1 MLRVFGRVAS
11 LAIILALAT
20 GLVGCSQYGKL
31 KAKQAFKDAN
41 VLYAQQEYKRAA
53 ALYEEAITQDPELS
67 VAYFYLG
74 NSYDN
79 LFKPSRKGEPE
90 NDGYLTKAIEYYTK
104 ASEKEQDPTLRK
116 RSFEFLVAAYGPDKM
131 NDPGQQE
138 PIVNRMIQLDPQDA
152 TNYFA
157 LAKIREDAGDYVKAE
172 EVLLQAKQARPND
185 PQVYLQLAGFYNRQ
199 EEFEKTIDALNQR
212 AAIEPNNP
220 EAFYTISTYYWDKAY
235 RDFRLKEPEK
245 KEFVLKGIAAGR
257 QGASAQARL
266 HGGADLQEPP
276 AAAPGQ
282 PREGHGEAVRPP
294 QGSRQAARPGARPP
308 EEAGRGHQVAAPW
321 RHDRQP
327 GRPAI
332 RQGGPSSVRVPQRRG
347 RPFSRRSAGPGPV
360 PGLSRQRGQV
370 SCCCRFACG
379 EAGVSAGDAGAADSR
394 LIGWLREGARVGVLK
409 DCRSAG
415 G

>member
-1 MLRVFGRVAS
+1 MLRGLGRIAA
-11 LAIILALAT
+11 LAIVLALAT
-20 GLVGCSQYGKL
+20 GLTGCSQYGKL
-31 KAKQAFKDAN
+31 RAKQAFKDAN

-67 VAYFYLG
+67 VAYFYLA

-79 LFKPSRKGEPE
+79 LFKPSRKGEAE

-131 NDPGQQE
+131 NDPTQQE
-138 PIVNRMIQLDPQDA
+138 PIVQRMIQLDPQDA

-172 EVLLQAKQARPND
+172 EVLMQAKQARPND

-245 KEFVLKGIAAGR
+245 KEFVMKGIAEVDKALQLKPDYMEALTYKNLLLR
-257 QGASAQARL
+257 LQANLEKDQAKQSALLKEADRLRDQAL
-266 HGGADLQEPP
+266 DLQKK
-276 AAAPGQ
+276 
-282 PREGHGEAVRPP
+282 
-294 QGSRQAARPGARPP
+294 QAAG
-308 EEAGRGHQVAAPW
+308 
-321 RHDRQP
+321 
-327 GRPAI
+327 I
-332 RQGGPSSVRVPQRRG
+332 
-347 RPFSRRSAGPGPV
+347 
-360 PGLSRQRGQV
+360 
-370 SCCCRFACG
+370 
-379 EAGVSAGDAGAADSR
+379 
-394 LIGWLREGARVGVLK
+394 K
-409 DCRSAG
+409 
-415 G
+415 

>member
-1 MLRVFGRVAS
+1 M
-11 LAIILALAT
+11 
-20 GLVGCSQYGKL
+20 
-31 KAKQAFKDAN
+31 
-41 VLYAQQEYKRAA
+41 
-53 ALYEEAITQDPELS
+53 YEEAIAQDPELS

-79 LFKPSRKGEPE
+79 LFKPTRKGEPE
-90 NDGYLTKAIEYYTK
+90 NDGYLTKAIENYTK
-104 ASEKEQDPTLRK
+104 AAEKEQDPTLRK

-157 LAKIREDAGDYVKAE
+157 LAKIHEDAGDYEKAE

-199 EEFEKTIDALNQR
+199 EEFEKTIEALNQR

-245 KEFVLKGIAAGR
+245 KEFVLKGIEQVDKALQLKPDYMEALTYKNLLLR
-257 QGASAQARL
+257 LQANL
-266 HGGADLQEPP
+266 EKDT
-276 AAAPGQ
+276 GQ
-282 PREGHGEAVRPP
+282 AVRPP
-294 QGSRQAARPGARPP
+294 QGSRQAARPGPRPP
-308 EEAGRGHQVAAPW
+308 EEAGRGHQVAAAW
-321 RHDRQP
+321 RHDRPP
-327 GRPAI
+327 GRPAH
-332 RQGGPSSVRVPQRRG
+332 PAG
-347 RPFSRRSAGPGPV
+347 RPFVCTRPAAPRRALLASFRGARPRSPRPAGPGPV
-360 PGLSRQRGQV
+360 RCRLSPTGRPECAPVMPALRTRGG
-370 SCCCRFACG
+370 S
-379 EAGVSAGDAGAADSR
+379 E
-394 LIGWLREGARVGVLK
+394 WLRAGARVGVLQ

>member
-1 MLRVFGRVAS
+1 MLRGLGRIAS
-11 LAIILALAT
+11 LAIVLAFAA

-41 VLYAQQEYKRAA
+41 IVYAQQDYKKAA
-53 ALYEEAITQDPELS
+53 ALYEEAIDQDPELS
-67 VAYFYLG
+67 VAYFYLA

-90 NDGYLTKAIEYYTK
+90 NDAYLTKAIEYYTK

-131 NDPGQQE
+131 NDPSQQE

-157 LAKIREDAGDYVKAE
+157 LAKIREDAGDYEKAE

-199 EEFEKTIDALNQR
+199 EEFEKTIEALNQR

-245 KEFVLKGIAAGR
+245 KEFVLKGIEQVDKALALKADYMEALTYKNLLLRLQANLEKDTAKQSALLKEADKLRDQALDLQKKQAAG
-257 QGASAQARL
+257 
-266 HGGADLQEPP
+266 
-276 AAAPGQ
+276 
-282 PREGHGEAVRPP
+282 
-294 QGSRQAARPGARPP
+294 
-308 EEAGRGHQVAAPW
+308 
-321 RHDRQP
+321 
-327 GRPAI
+327 I
-332 RQGGPSSVRVPQRRG
+332 
-347 RPFSRRSAGPGPV
+347 
-360 PGLSRQRGQV
+360 
-370 SCCCRFACG
+370 
-379 EAGVSAGDAGAADSR
+379 
-394 LIGWLREGARVGVLK
+394 K
-409 DCRSAG
+409 
-415 G
+415 

>member
-1 MLRVFGRVAS
+1 MLRGLGRIAS
-11 LAIILALAT
+11 LAIMLAFAA

-41 VLYAQQEYKRAA
+41 VVYAQQDYKKAA
-53 ALYEEAITQDPELS
+53 ALYEEAIVQDPELS
-67 VAYFYLG
+67 VAYFYLA

-90 NDGYLTKAIEYYTK
+90 NDAYLTKAIEYYTK

-131 NDPGQQE
+131 NDPSQQE

-157 LAKIREDAGDYVKAE
+157 LAKIREDAGDYGKAE

-245 KEFVLKGIAAGR
+245 KEFVLKGIEQVDKALALKADYMEALTYKNLLLRLQANLEKDTAKQSALLKEADRLRDQALALQKKQAAG
-257 QGASAQARL
+257 
-266 HGGADLQEPP
+266 
-276 AAAPGQ
+276 
-282 PREGHGEAVRPP
+282 
-294 QGSRQAARPGARPP
+294 
-308 EEAGRGHQVAAPW
+308 
-321 RHDRQP
+321 
-327 GRPAI
+327 I
-332 RQGGPSSVRVPQRRG
+332 
-347 RPFSRRSAGPGPV
+347 
-360 PGLSRQRGQV
+360 
-370 SCCCRFACG
+370 
-379 EAGVSAGDAGAADSR
+379 
-394 LIGWLREGARVGVLK
+394 K
-409 DCRSAG
+409 
-415 G
+415 

>member
-1 MLRVFGRVAS
+1 MLRGLGRIAS
-11 LAIILALAT
+11 LAIVLAFAA

-41 VLYAQQEYKRAA
+41 VVYAQQDYKKAA
-53 ALYEEAITQDPELS
+53 ALYEEAIVQDPELS
-67 VAYFYLG
+67 VAYFYLA

-90 NDGYLTKAIEYYTK
+90 NDAYLTKAIEYYTK

-131 NDPGQQE
+131 NDPSQQE

-157 LAKIREDAGDYVKAE
+157 LAKIREDAGDYEKAE

-245 KEFVLKGIAAGR
+245 KEFVLKGIEQVDKALALKADYMEALTYKNLLLRLQANLEKDTAKQSALLKEADKLRDQALDLQKKQAAG
-257 QGASAQARL
+257 
-266 HGGADLQEPP
+266 
-276 AAAPGQ
+276 
-282 PREGHGEAVRPP
+282 
-294 QGSRQAARPGARPP
+294 
-308 EEAGRGHQVAAPW
+308 
-321 RHDRQP
+321 
-327 GRPAI
+327 I
-332 RQGGPSSVRVPQRRG
+332 
-347 RPFSRRSAGPGPV
+347 
-360 PGLSRQRGQV
+360 
-370 SCCCRFACG
+370 
-379 EAGVSAGDAGAADSR
+379 
-394 LIGWLREGARVGVLK
+394 K
-409 DCRSAG
+409 
-415 G
+415 

>member
-1 MLRVFGRVAS
+1 MLRGLGRIAS
-11 LAIILALAT
+11 LAIVLAFAA

-41 VLYAQQEYKRAA
+41 VVYAQQDYKKAA
-53 ALYEEAITQDPELS
+53 ALYEEAIVQDPELS
-67 VAYFYLG
+67 VAYFYLA

-90 NDGYLTKAIEYYTK
+90 NDAYLAKAIEYYTK

-131 NDPGQQE
+131 NDPAQQE

-157 LAKIREDAGDYVKAE
+157 LAKIREDAGDYEKAE

-245 KEFVLKGIAAGR
+245 KEFVLKGIEQVDKALQLKPDYMEALTYKNLLLRLQANLEKDTAKQSALLKEADKLRDQALDLQKKQAAG
-257 QGASAQARL
+257 
-266 HGGADLQEPP
+266 
-276 AAAPGQ
+276 
-282 PREGHGEAVRPP
+282 
-294 QGSRQAARPGARPP
+294 
-308 EEAGRGHQVAAPW
+308 
-321 RHDRQP
+321 
-327 GRPAI
+327 I
-332 RQGGPSSVRVPQRRG
+332 
-347 RPFSRRSAGPGPV
+347 
-360 PGLSRQRGQV
+360 
-370 SCCCRFACG
+370 
-379 EAGVSAGDAGAADSR
+379 
-394 LIGWLREGARVGVLK
+394 K
-409 DCRSAG
+409 
-415 G
+415 